1 MSEDISLHLLGL
13 FLLFILS
20 AFFSGSETALTALD
34 RFRLKYLVEKKRP
47 GAERLDR
54 LIEHPDRLLSA
65 ILIGNN
71 VVNIAASVF
80 ATALFIKLYGDQ
92 GELMTILVMTPV
104 LLIFSEVCPKTYAAQ
119 NPERVSFLVMRPI
132 LLIMWLLTPLIW
144 LVTGISRLLTRLF
157 PGEADRPLISEDEI
171 KSIISVGEQDGVV
184 AEEQR
189 RMLHGVFEL
198 SKSRVRDLMVPRTE
212 VVGIEAGSSFSE
224 VLSLVQT
231 AHHSRFPVYR
241 ESLDS
246 IVGIIHSKDIL
257 NYVNRPEEFQ
267 LEREARAP
275 YFVPESK
282 PVNLLLQS
290 FRARKI
296 HLAIVV
302 DEYGGVEGIVTLE
315 DVIEEVFGDIED
327 EYDVEEALISELGVG
342 RFLIDGS
349 LTIRDVNSR
358 FDLQLS
364 EEHVTTLAGYV
375 LQALGT
381 IPIEGEECTV
391 DGIRLIVRKMDDQRV
406 EEIELDLSGR
416 EDRSPD

>member
-1 MSEDISLHLLGL
+1 MTENILFYLLGL
-13 FLLFILS
+13 LLLFILS

-47 GAERLDR
+47 GAERLDQ
-54 LIEHPDRLLSA
+54 LLDHSDRLLSA

-80 ATALFIKLYGDQ
+80 ATALFLKLYGEQ
-92 GELMTILVMTPV
+92 GELMTILIMTPV
-104 LLIFSEVCPKTYAAQ
+104 LLIFSEVFPKTYAAQ

-132 LLIMWLLTPLIW
+132 LLVMWFLTPLIW
-144 LVTGISRLLTRLF
+144 LVTGMSRLLTRLF
-157 PGEADRPLISEDEI
+157 KSERDRPLLSEDEI

-198 SKSRVRDLMVPRTE
+198 SQSRVRDLMVPRRE
-212 VVGIEAGSSFSE
+212 VTGIESNTPFSE
-224 VLSLVQT
+224 VLSLVQS
-231 AHHSRFPVYR
+231 ARHSRFPVYK
-241 ESLDS
+241 EGLDN

-267 LEREARAP
+267 LERESRPP

-290 FRARKI
+290 FRTRKS

-315 DVIEEVFGDIED
+315 DVIEEVFGNIED
-327 EYDVEEALISELGVG
+327 EYDIEEALIRDLGQG

-349 LTIRDVNSR
+349 LSVRDVNSR
-358 FDLQLS
+358 FELQLS

-381 IPIEGEECTV
+381 IPVVGEEFTL
-391 DGIRLIVRKMDDQRV
+391 DGVRLIVRKMDGQRV
-406 EEIELDLSGR
+406 EQIELDLSG
-416 EDRSPD
+416 DNS